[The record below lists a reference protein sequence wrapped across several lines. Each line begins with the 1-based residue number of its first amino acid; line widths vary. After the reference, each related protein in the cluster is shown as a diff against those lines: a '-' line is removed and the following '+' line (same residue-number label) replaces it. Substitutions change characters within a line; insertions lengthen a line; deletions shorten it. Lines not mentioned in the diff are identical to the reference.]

1 MTKKIIALML
11 CTVMLLSL
19 TSCGMLDISIGGFSE
34 GGVRDM
40 LLYSLTTVMSSENYR
55 IDLGMMFYY
64 YSEQYQ
70 MLMND
75 SGADKDKYFYA
86 VNDGNVKLEIVD
98 KENISNGADADKKD
112 EYKDVAIDKNDGTV
126 DYNVI
131 VKDDAISVLV
141 SDISEQAMTGAIEYA
156 KEVLIY
162 CEYADR
168 YGILLDEEDQS
179 EIDEIML
186 QYVEDVSS
194 GMLSVPEVE
203 DNFIIRMVIGDVIS
217 EGCARRAIELSFLA
231 SKARAEK
238 EYDVELFLEDHVIEK
253 EYLNKT
259 PEPDDKIK
267 TRVINYAYFE
277 DKTTAE
283 KANAWLRDNG
293 DYKILS
299 SDFSYIW
306 EVETFKV
313 DDYMRGDM
321 GCEAFDQWL
330 YEETSAFDRLT
341 KAPIYDESINLYIV
355 AYYCYEG
362 EEHGYMVTKKRLVAE
377 RMQAAENEMAENY
390 GVETKAMGM
399 KLFSYLTGVEVPA
412 DN

>member
-11 CTVMLLSL
+11 CAVMLLSL

-86 VNDGNVKLEIVD
+86 VNDGNVKFEIVD

-112 EYKDVAIDKNDGTV
+112 EYKDVAIDKSDGSV

-131 VKDDAISVLV
+131 VKDDALSVFV

-186 QYVEDVSS
+186 QYIEDVSS

-330 YEETSAFDRLT
+330 YEEASAFDRLT

-377 RMQAAENEMAENY
+377 RMQAAENEMVENY
-390 GVETKAMGM
+390 GVGTKAMGM